1 MDINLSLSLEEVNGI
16 MAALGQ
22 MPFGQ
27 VEPLVNKIRQ
37 QAIPQAQAIQEAD
50 QEVEAV
56 TPKTK

>member
-1 MDINLSLSLEEVNGI
+1 
-16 MAALGQ
+16 

-37 QAIPQAQAIQEAD
+37 QAIPQAQAIQEAN